1 MGVKIEIDLDNYDP
15 ENSDFQ
21 EFIKHEIVKYL
32 SGQLL
37 DSQMRSSLQEVSKRC
52 VLEAEILITASIRH
66 MFSDGVEVPGM
77 EGKQTMRDL
86 VHDAVTKWSAG
97 NANNSSYSQQK
108 NISTLQQ
115 LIEKIVVEELT
126 KETTKMLGEIKTDA
140 IATARKKISDTLAM
154 RLFDG
159 TKLLI

>member
-1 MGVKIEIDLDNYDP
+1 MGAKIEIDLGNYDP

-21 EFIKHEIVKYL
+21 EFIKGELVGCL
-32 SGQLL
+32 SRNLL

-52 VLEAEILITASIRH
+52 ILEAEILITASIRN
-66 MFSDGVEVPGM
+66 MFQDGVEVPGM
-77 EGKQTMRDL
+77 DGKQTIRDI
-86 VHDAVTKWSAG
+86 VHDAITRWSTG
-97 NANNSSYSQQK
+97 NTTNNSYSQQK
-108 NISTLQQ
+108 NISVLPQ
-115 LIEKIVVEELT
+115 LIQKIVVEELT

-140 IATARKKISDTLAM
+140 INTARKKISDTLAA